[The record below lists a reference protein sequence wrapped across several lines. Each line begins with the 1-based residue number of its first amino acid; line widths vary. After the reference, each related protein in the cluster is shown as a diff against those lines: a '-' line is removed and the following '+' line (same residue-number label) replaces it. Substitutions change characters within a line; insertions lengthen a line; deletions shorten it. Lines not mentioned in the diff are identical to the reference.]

1 MLPEGGMKMDI
12 KPWIIEV
19 VAETKQRPQTQEPL
33 NDQLYKLCFLANRF
47 GLYDAADFVRN
58 VLEK

>member
-1 MLPEGGMKMDI
+1 VIEMDVG
-12 KPWIIEV
+12 PWIIKL
-19 VAETKQRPQTQEPL
+19 VAETEQQPQTQEPL
-33 NDQLYKLCFLANRF
+33 DDQLRKLYFLANRY